1 MKKQIVFVIAI
12 LIVGS
17 CGEVGSSYEQVT
29 AIKTVSQR
37 LNDINKTIT
46 EIKNSEDQAA
56 LVLEEPLYLE
66 YEYPI
71 RENEYYVVSY
81 RVDDSG
87 CFKIKIDTYFNKQ
100 QDAEKVAEAIIK
112 DIQVNSG
119 FGMPQKELNIYL
131 WEKSN
136 RKISI
141 ELNIQHIE
149 RGMISL
155 TIFKTIS

>member
-1 MKKQIVFVIAI
+1 MKKQAIFLIAI
-12 LIVGS
+12 LNVIS
-17 CGEVGSSYEQVT
+17 CGEVGTSYEQVT

-46 EIKNSEDQAA
+46 EIKNLEDQVA
-56 LVLEEPLYLE
+56 LVLEEPFYLE
-66 YEYPI
+66 YEYPV
-71 RENEYYVVSY
+71 RENESYVTKY
-81 RVDDSG
+81 HFDDSG

-100 QDAEKVAEAIIK
+100 GDAEKITEAIIK
-112 DIQVNSG
+112 DLQVNSS
-119 FGMPQKELNIYL
+119 FGTPQKEFNLYL

-136 RKISI
+136 SKISI

-149 RGMISL
+149 RGTISL